1 MWIHIVFIP
10 TIVMCTLALL
20 QGAPTTR
27 FLRIGGV
34 AISTPILVWCLV
46 CAKYLL
52 VDKKIG
58 MLCLVLGLIG
68 IKIVSTLN
76 GLDEKENLFGG
87 KLFRFWAILKAV
99 AWILQ
104 FVGHG
109 VFEKRA
115 PALITNLGFASI
127 APFFACFEVV
137 NMLTGYKAEEVKEW
151 NKVVEADIAAYRQ
164 SKGLPMRP
172 GVNIECKDK

>member
-58 MLCLVLGLIG
+58 MLCLFLIAE
-68 IKIVSTLN
+68 L
-76 GLDEKENLFGG
+76 L
-87 KLFRFWAILKAV
+87 WA
-99 AWILQ
+99 
-104 FVGHG
+104 
-109 VFEKRA
+109 
-115 PALITNLGFASI
+115 ALLALARGLGFGLL
-127 APFFACFEVV
+127 FE
-137 NMLTGYKAEEVKEW
+137 LW
-151 NKVVEADIAAYRQ
+151 PL
-164 SKGLPMRP
+164 LP
-172 GVNIECKDK
+172 GDYYVGIG